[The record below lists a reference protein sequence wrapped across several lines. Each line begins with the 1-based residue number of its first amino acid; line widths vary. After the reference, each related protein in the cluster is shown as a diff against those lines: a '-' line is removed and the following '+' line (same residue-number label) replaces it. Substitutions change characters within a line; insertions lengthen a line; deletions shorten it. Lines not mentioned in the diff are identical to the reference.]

1 MPKARRPNPY
11 DKLTALIAG
20 AKAVQ
25 HMTMDDV
32 SASTGISRS
41 RLFDRKNSPQDYTL
55 NELGSIARALRI
67 SREQLLEAMPW

>member
-25 HMTMDDV
+25 RMTMDDV

-41 RLFDRKNSPQDYTL
+41 RLFYRKNSPQDYTL
-55 NELGSIARALRI
+55 DELGSIARALHI
-67 SREQLLEAMPW
+67 PREQLLEAMPW